1 MKVIVDSETC
11 LGCGVCE
18 SIAPDIFVLGDE
30 IYAKVIMNPIP
41 EQMRDIVEEAVSECP
56 EEAISIVED
65 NH

>member
-41 EQMRDIVEEAVSECP
+41 EQMRDVVEEAVSECP
-56 EEAISIVED
+56 EEAISIID
-65 NH
+65 DF